1 MNTTTV
7 FRASHLVLATGLFLF
22 GAGAGAENET
32 DGLTLEQAEQRAL
45 TRDNV
50 ARLLAGRR
58 ARARGDL
65 TAAGTWPNP
74 EVSLSQESTEL
85 AETTS
90 RERFFW
96 LYQEFDVSGERGLRR
111 EAAQARLDATSH
123 AAGDTR
129 LQIRTRVR
137 TLFFETR
144 YRQAQV
150 DAIAAWRARFTKLI
164 DQIHKQERAGQ
175 AAQYD
180 VVRLERAASS
190 LDARAASL
198 KAKRQRNRAQLAAWL
213 GNASTVDSYY
223 APLVG
228 ELPPAAPPPLQTLLR
243 TLAAMPR
250 LQRLKAQAKASELTA
265 RAEAR
270 AAIPDVTLGIGRK
283 EQQEFG
289 RSFDGNLIS
298 LGVAIPLIDRNQ
310 GERASATAAAQVQ
323 EAEYRLAVA
332 ELRGEIRGRWLQLRV
347 LLQSVERFQRANV
360 ASTRRLVRAA
370 EAGYRGA
377 EVGVLELVD
386 AYDSALD
393 AELRVLDLQKQARDA
408 FIELQALTQAP
419 THGELHE

>member
-1 MNTTTV
+1 M
-7 FRASHLVLATGLFLF
+7 
-22 GAGAGAENET
+22 
-32 DGLTLEQAEQRAL
+32 
-45 TRDNV
+45 
-50 ARLLAGRR
+50 
-58 ARARGDL
+58 
-65 TAAGTWPNP
+65 
-74 EVSLSQESTEL
+74 SQESTEL

-90 RERFFW
+90 RERFYW
-96 LYQEFDVSGERGLRR
+96 LYQEFDLSGERGLRR
-111 EAAQARLDATSH
+111 EAAQAGLDATSH

-150 DAIAAWRARFTKLI
+150 DAIAVWRARLSKLI
-164 DQIHKQERAGQ
+164 DQIRKQERAGQ

-180 VVRLERAASS
+180 VVRLERAAST
-190 LDARAASL
+190 LDARTASL
-198 KAKRQRNRAQLAAWL
+198 KAKRQRNRARLAALL
-213 GNASTVDSYY
+213 GEESTVESRT
-223 APLVG
+223 PLVG
-228 ELPPAAPPPLQTLLR
+228 ELPPAAPPPLATLLR
-243 TLAAMPR
+243 NLDAMPR

-270 AAIPDVTLGIGRK
+270 AAIPDVTLGVGRK

-298 LGVAIPLIDRNQ
+298 LGVAIPLFDRNQ
-310 GERASATAAAQVQ
+310 GERASAKATAQVR

-332 ELRGEIRGRWLQLRV
+332 ELRGEVRGRWLQLRE

-370 EAGYRGA
+370 ESGYRGA

-386 AYDSALD
+386 AYNSALD
-393 AELRVLDLQKQARDA
+393 AELRVLGLQKQARDA
-408 FIELQALTQAP
+408 SIDLQALTQAP
-419 THGELHE
+419 AQGEHHE